1 MAIVQKLLPIRRT
14 DFSPQIRG
22 HSNRL
27 VLSPSNYSLTGR
39 CEISD
44 EGLKILQKS
53 RPSR

>member
-1 MAIVQKLLPIRRT
+1 VSVEGWVGRSQKKKGR
-14 DFSPQIRG
+14 
-22 HSNRL
+22 
-27 VLSPSNYSLTGR
+27 TGR